1 MKLKKNSKENDQKMK
16 SENDLDMDFQK
27 YLEENDPNTEI
38 GEDIFSD

>member
-1 MKLKKNSKENDQKMK
+1 MK

-27 YLEENDPNTEI
+27 IFEENDPNTEI